1 MSGTAALPRRRRWQ
15 PLAGQVERYALALL
29 ARPLLAS
36 LLVVLPALLLERLLR
51 LFSLVA
57 ADAGSVPS
65 VVRLVLYL
73 VPHYLGLALPAS
85 FFAGVYLVVSRLS
98 EGHELDALQ
107 AAGVSLWRLTRPFLL
122 VGAVLGAAA
131 LVLFGQVQPW
141 SRYLFRSDLHA
152 VTHAAWNAAVPP
164 GEFTRIAE
172 GVTATADAADPAT
185 GILSRVFI
193 HRRHG
198 DGTEEITTAG
208 QGRVVAS
215 PDGTQLVLELD
226 GGERITTHPDGRVST
241 LGFGAS
247 GISRPYEVKFAG
259 YRPRG
264 ADEREMTLPELRR
277 ALAEPDPPVARGKLL
292 GELHGRLV
300 RSASLPLLP
309 LLAVPMGLA
318 AKRARRWH
326 GGALAGLIL
335 LAYHHGLQLA
345 ESMGDVGLMDPRP
358 ALWGLFGLFAALLLA
373 AFARAHRHPSEGPFD
388 PALAAIERLG
398 AALSALLPRRR
409 RRAA

>member
-1 MSGTAALPRRRRWQ
+1 MSGVAVLPRRHRQ

-29 ARPLLAS
+29 ARPLMAA

-51 LFSLVA
+51 LFNLVA
-57 ADAGSVPS
+57 ADAGAVPS
-65 VVRLVLYL
+65 VVRLVLLL

-85 FFAGVYLVVSRLS
+85 FFVGVYLVVSRLS

-107 AAGVSLWRLTRPFLL
+107 AAGVSLWRLARPFLL
-122 VGAVLGAAA
+122 VGAALGGGA
-131 LVLFGQVQPW
+131 LFLFGEVQPW
-141 SRYLFRSDLHA
+141 SRYLFRADLHA
-152 VTHAAWNAAVPP
+152 VTHAGWNAAVPP
-164 GEFTRIAE
+164 GEFTRVAE
-172 GVTATADAADPAT
+172 GVTVTADASDPAT

-193 HRRHG
+193 HRRHR
-198 DGTEEITTAG
+198 DGTEEVTTAG
-208 QGRVVAS
+208 QGRLSAS
-215 PDGTQLVLELD
+215 PDGARLVLELD

-241 LGFGAS
+241 LAFGTS
-247 GISRPYEVKFAG
+247 GISRPYEVKLAP

-277 ALAEPDPPVARGKLL
+277 ALAEPDPPVARGKLR

-326 GGALAGLIL
+326 GAVLAGLIL
-335 LAYHHGLQLA
+335 LAYHHALQLA
-345 ESMGDVGLMDPRP
+345 ESLGDVGLMDPRP

-373 AFARAHRHPSEGPFD
+373 AFARALRHPSEGPFD
-388 PALAAIERLG
+388 PALAALERLG

-409 RRAA
+409 RRVA